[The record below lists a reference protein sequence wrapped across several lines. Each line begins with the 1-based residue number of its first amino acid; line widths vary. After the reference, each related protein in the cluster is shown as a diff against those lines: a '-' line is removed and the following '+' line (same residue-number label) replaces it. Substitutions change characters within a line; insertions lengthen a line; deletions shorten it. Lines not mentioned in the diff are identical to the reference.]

1 MTDLQN
7 ILLKELRKK
16 KIISGDLEK
25 EAVSTLCET
34 VPFTKPTDLHI
45 RDAIVLLG
53 TILKEDLENHYYITS
68 VKTGMFNNV
77 LAYAIIQRKNDGT
90 ADIVVYA
97 KEGIIKQNLAGKASD
112 KIKKALS

>member
-1 MTDLQN
+1 MTELQN

-25 EAVSTLCET
+25 EAASTVCET
-34 VPFTKPTDLHI
+34 ISFTKPTDLHV

-53 TILKEDLENHYYITS
+53 TVLKEDLENHYYIIS
-68 VKTGMFNNV
+68 VKTGVFNNV
-77 LAYAIIQRKNDGT
+77 LAYSIIQRKDDGT
-90 ADIVVYA
+90 TDIVVYA
-97 KEGIIKQNLAGKASD
+97 KEGLIKQNLAGKALD